1 MGTQELANNI
11 RIHVLKMAN
20 RAGTS
25 HVGSCLSCA
34 DVLAVLYGE
43 IMQYKP
49 QEPDWEGRNRF
60 ILSKGHA
67 AAALY
72 ATLAEVGFFPV
83 GELNN
88 YGQPGSRLL
97 GHASHKVPGVE
108 ASTGSLGHGLSIGCG
123 MAIANPE
130 SKVFALLSDGDLNE
144 GSTWEAIMFAG
155 QRRLHNMI
163 AIVDWNRLQAM
174 GESAKILDMK
184 ILSRKAAE
192 FGWTAID
199 VDGHNHNLLIS
210 ALTDAT
216 EQVKGP
222 CMIIAHTIKGKGVS
236 WMEGD
241 VRWHYRYPTDDE
253 LDRALA
259 EIRKCY

>member
-1 MGTQELANNI
+1 MNNI

-34 DVLAVLYGE
+34 DILAVLYGE
-43 IMQYKP
+43 IMRYKP
-49 QEPDWEGRNRF
+49 QDPDWEGRDRF

-67 AAALY
+67 GSALY

-83 GELNN
+83 GELDN
-88 YGQPGSRLL
+88 YDQPGSRLL

-108 ASTGSLGHGLSIGCG
+108 VSTGSLGHGLSIGCG
-123 MAIANPE
+123 MAIANPK
-130 SKVFALLSDGDLNE
+130 SKVFVLLGDGDLNE

-155 QRRLHNMI
+155 QRKLHNLI
-163 AIVDWNRLQAM
+163 AIVDWNKLQAM

-184 ILSRKAAE
+184 VLPRKAAE
-192 FGWTAID
+192 FRWTAMD
-199 VDGHNHNLLIS
+199 VDGHDHNLLRL
-210 ALTDAT
+210 ALKDAT
-216 EQVKGP
+216 EQGKGP
-222 CMIIAHTIKGKGVS
+222 CIIVAHTIKGKGVS

-241 VRWHYRYPTDDE
+241 VRWHYSYPNDGE
-253 LDRALA
+253 LDRALT